1 MVMLPPLPILVSYVL
16 LSILI
21 GVIGRK
27 RVVGFLWMFVLSL
40 LFSPIVMGLILLVM
54 APVKKAS
61 SSK

>member
-27 RVVGFLWMFVLSL
+27 RVVGFLGMFVLSL

>member
-1 MVMLPPLPILVSYVL
+1 MVMLPPLPILVTYVL

-27 RVVGFLWMFVLSL
+27 RVVGFLGMFVLSL

-54 APVKKAS
+54 APVEKAS

>member
-21 GVIGRK
+21 GVIGQK
-27 RVVGFLWMFVLSL
+27 RVVGFLGMFVLSL

>member
-27 RVVGFLWMFVLSL
+27 RVVGFFGMFVLSL